1 MLNYLQRK
9 IEKFLMHKNFLLF
22 LFVVLNIFPNIV
34 LFTNK
39 KVEAQ
44 TIESTNLQSL
54 YPVYKLGISDRIQV
68 SVFKLNNLDA
78 IVKVLPDGTIML
90 PRLGSIKVSGLTL
103 KETEKLLLKRY
114 SEILKRPIIYL
125 NLLETRPIKV
135 TVIGE
140 VQRPGIYTLS
150 LTDESQISNSDGGE
164 SLNLSFSGWPSVVEA
179 IQKAGGLSNNADLR
193 KIILTRNVE
202 NERSVRIN
210 YNFWDVLSKGISIKN
225 ASIFDGDVIEV
236 KKADKGNKEFN
247 RLLISQS
254 NFSPNVI
261 TVNVIGEVVNPGQIK
276 VRANSPLSEALLAA
290 GGLTR
295 KANKKNL
302 TITRLNLNG
311 SIKNTVYSLPTINK
325 VDDKLNPPL
334 LDRDT
339 IVIKKNNFAN
349 TVNLLEDI
357 TAPARSV
364 IEAVTLYEIIQ

>member
-1 MLNYLQRK
+1 MQ
-9 IEKFLMHKNFLLF
+9 KNFLLF
-22 LFVVLNIFPNIV
+22 LFFIYNIFSINIF
-34 LFTNK
+34 LTNK
-39 KVEAQ
+39 AEAQ
-44 TIESTNLQSL
+44 INETKNNQSL

-68 SVFKLNNLDA
+68 RIFKLKNFDA

-103 KETEKLLLKRY
+103 KETEKLLLKKY

-140 VQRPGIYTLS
+140 VQRPGIYTVS
-150 LTDESQISNSDGGE
+150 LNDKSQISNSDGGE
-164 SLNLSFSGWPSVVEA
+164 SLNISFSGWPSVVEA
-179 IQKAGGLSNNADLR
+179 IQKAGGLSNDADLR
-193 KIILTRNVE
+193 KIFLTRNVE
-202 NERSVRIN
+202 NERSITIN
-210 YNFWDVLSKGISIKN
+210 YNFWDVLNNGIAIKN

-254 NFSPNVI
+254 NFSPNEI
-261 TVNVIGEVVNPGQIK
+261 TVNVIGEVVNPGQKK

-302 TITRLNLNG
+302 TLTRLNLDG
-311 SIKNTVYSLPTINK
+311 SIKNSVFSLPTLNK
-325 VDDKLNPPL
+325 VDDNLNPPL

-339 IVIKKNNFAN
+339 IIIKKNNFAS

-364 IEAVTLYEIIQ
+364 IDAVTLYRIIE